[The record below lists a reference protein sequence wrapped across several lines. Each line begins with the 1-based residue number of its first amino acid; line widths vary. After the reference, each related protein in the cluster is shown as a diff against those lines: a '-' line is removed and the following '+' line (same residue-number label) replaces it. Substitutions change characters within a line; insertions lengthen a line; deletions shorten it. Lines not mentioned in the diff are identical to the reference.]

1 MSYGYPQHKHQGY
14 PDQYPPV
21 TDPYAHDPYAHS
33 QGYDHH
39 HQQQPSSYPYQG
51 QGDYSQSDFVSPDR
65 DGDGIPGGRN
75 LQSTYPPPQA
85 SELSLADK
93 YGAGGYEHEVAS
105 TWEKPVPVT
114 RGSIA
119 AQLAAEGSIPKKEGL
134 RMFRKDEHAGALTR
148 GGRARCCGRVFCCTL
163 ILAILILVGIV
174 AAFFLWVKPPDVGF
188 DGIEGP
194 ESGSEVTV
202 ATDGFD
208 LNVRLKINVVNPN
221 FFGADFSKIDASA
234 YYPTKPNDKVG
245 GGEMTDVSIKKY
257 SNNTLHFPFAINYT
271 TSYDSDLSVLTDIAT
286 RCGFL
291 GSNKRQLTVNY
302 KVKVHVKIIAI
313 SIAPSF
319 SSSTSFDCPLS
330 ESDIS
335 GFLGGSL
342 SSLLGGGSSS
352 RRRSNMLALDAA
364 ESDDEAT
371 LDPAAVHLATRHALA
386 KLNARGA
393 EELVGQFQAAGRRY
407 RIGTTLARP
416 AAGFE

>member
-1 MSYGYPQHKHQGY
+1 MSYAYPQHHQHHDY

-21 TDPYAHDPYAHS
+21 HDPYANDPYA
-33 QGYDHH
+33 QTYA
-39 HQQQPSSYPYQG
+39 HQPPSAYPYQG
-51 QGDYSQSDFVSPDR
+51 DAHGDYSQSDFVSPDR

-75 LQSTYPPPQA
+75 LHQSTYPPPQA
-85 SELSLADK
+85 SDVSLADK
-93 YGAGGYEHEVAS
+93 YAAGAYEHEAASS

-194 ESGSEVTV
+194 ETGSEVTV

-221 FFGADFSKIDASA
+221 FFGADFSKIEASA
-234 YYPTKPNDKVG
+234 FYPTKPSDKVG
-245 GGEMTDVSIKKY
+245 GGEMNDVSIKKY

-342 SSLLGGGSSS
+342 SSLLGGGSS
-352 RRRSNMLALDAA
+352 RRRRDSVLALD
-364 ESDDEAT
+364 DDEAT

-393 EELVGQFQAAGRRY
+393 EELVGQLQAAGRRY

>member
-1 MSYGYPQHKHQGY
+1 MSYGYPQQPQGY
-14 PDQYPPV
+14 QDQYHNDQYPPAAS
-21 TDPYAHDPYAHS
+21 YAHDPYAQAHTY
-33 QGYDHH
+33 GDHN
-39 HQQQPSSYPYQG
+39 QPSSYPYQG
-51 QGDYSQSDFVSPDR
+51 QGDYSQSDFVSPER
-65 DGDGIPGGRN
+65 DGNGIPGGR
-75 LQSTYPPPQA
+75 QQTYPPQA
-85 SELSLADK
+85 SDLSLADK

-194 ESGSEVTV
+194 ETGSEVTV
-202 ATDGFD
+202 ASDGFD

-342 SSLLGGGSSS
+342 SSLLGGGSS
-352 RRRSNMLALDAA
+352 RRRSVLALDAA
-364 ESDDEAT
+364 EPDSDDDEAT

-416 AAGFE
+416 VAGFE